1 MRLTILIKMA
11 LVGSLGFIGMVIL
24 GAIGYIS
31 IHKIDESA
39 LKAISR
45 NENIRKEIV
54 SSYDAALHSEA
65 TARKLNE
72 LNRQL
77 IELMDLAVKGPGYNI
92 PQKELQERAQQLLKA
107 AELIRTVPGHDRKIP
122 KTSLNLADQ
131 TINNFDDIAAMFEYD
146 LPDYYDA
153 KGTPE
158 FKELQGSIAIT
169 LAGVYSF
176 ISNNINELAGKSLE
190 KVVVTQQRLTDVQK
204 SADIE
209 MIAIQ
214 DDLISTS
221 EQAVLALYIV
231 FIATLIVLGIAF
243 VIFARSMTK
252 PLISTVHM
260 ANDLKLGRVDSRL
273 KVGKRNDEFG
283 DMAQALNH
291 FAEDLEHEV
300 VGAMQKLSNGDFN
313 LDIHAT
319 DDQDLVRT
327 ALLHTSDRLNNTM
340 SIISEISEQIAANS
354 EQVACGA
361 QLLSEGASASS
372 ASLEEVSASMNQM
385 ATHIQLSANNAG
397 EANQLTSEIKGM
409 AESGNDKMQEMVAAM
424 LNIKESSQ
432 DISKII
438 KAIDE
443 IAFQTNLLALNAA
456 VEAAR
461 AGQHGKGFAIVA
473 EEVRNLAAR
482 STKAANE
489 TTELIQTAID
499 KTENGTKVANET
511 AETLETIVGGITK
524 ASDIMED
531 IAKASNDQAYEISQI
546 NTGLSNI
553 DMVIQSNTASSIES
567 AATSEELSDRAK
579 MLKTQL
585 EQFRLKEE
593 GMTASQMALPQ
604 HLG

>member
-1 MRLTILIKMA
+1 MRLTIFIKMA
-11 LVGSLGFIGMVIL
+11 LVGSLGFIGMVVL
-24 GAIGYIS
+24 GAIGYLS
-31 IHKIDESA
+31 IHKMDESA
-39 LKAISR
+39 ANAIAR
-45 NENIRKEIV
+45 NQTIQQQIV
-54 SSYDAALHSEA
+54 SSYDKSLHSEA

-72 LNRQL
+72 LNRRL
-77 IELMDLAVKGPGYNI
+77 IELLDLAIKGPNYGTS
-92 PQKELQERAQQLLKA
+92 QEELLAKAQQLFKD
-107 AELIRTVPGHDRKIP
+107 AELIRTVPGNDRKIAG
-122 KTSLNLADQ
+122 TSLTLADQ
-131 TINNFDDIAAMFEYD
+131 TINNFDDITAMFEFD

-158 FKELQGSIAIT
+158 FKELQGGIAIT

-176 ISNNINELAGKSLE
+176 ISNNINELAGESLK
-190 KVVVTQQRLTDVQK
+190 KVVATQKQLEEVQK
-204 SADIE
+204 AAATE
-209 MIAIQ
+209 MQVVQRNLTNTA
-214 DDLISTS
+214 
-221 EQAVLALYIV
+221 EQATTALFGVFLATMV
-231 FIATLIVLGIAF
+231 VLGVAF
-243 VIFARSMTK
+243 VLFTRSMTK
-252 PLISTVHM
+252 PLISAVNM
-260 ANDLKLGRVDSRL
+260 ANELKLGRVASRL
-273 KVGKRNDEFG
+273 TLGKRSDEFG
-283 DMAQALNH
+283 DMALALNQ

-300 VGAMQKLSNGDFN
+300 VEAMQKLSNGDFN
-313 LDIHAT
+313 LDINAN

-327 ALLHTSDRLNNTM
+327 ALIHTSDRLNNTM

-385 ATHIQLSANNAG
+385 ANHIQLSANNAS
-397 EANQLTSEIKGM
+397 EANQLTSQIKGM
-409 AESGNDKMQEMVAAM
+409 AESGNSKMQEMVTAM
-424 LNIKESSQ
+424 VDIKESSQ

-499 KTENGTKVANET
+499 KTVNGTKVANET
-511 AETLETIVGGITK
+511 ADTLGTIVDGIAK
-524 ASDIMED
+524 AADIMED
-531 IAKASNDQAYEISQI
+531 IAKASKDQADEISQI
-546 NTGLSNI
+546 NNGLANI
-553 DMVIQSNTASSIES
+553 DQVIQSNTASSIES

-579 MLKTQL
+579 MLKGQL
-585 EQFRLKEE
+585 EQFNLKN
-593 GMTASQMALPQ
+593 TNQPTQYSLPPSM
-604 HLG
+604 G